1 MNMFE
6 NYYGNPQGTVNL
18 YGFGFPVQWYNTIW
32 FEKDTKHIQP
42 LIHVYEGQE
51 VVPKEN
57 ALDLVEKLF
66 RVYNTLTVSENLRLE
81 MKDRL
86 NKYEENQNNKDKL
99 ILTNNDVMKNNQEME
114 KIHENREDRLFD
126 RNNDQTKYWMDKYQS
141 KEDEYDKKLKC
152 KEDECNKKLK
162 DEKEEYDKKLK
173 YEKEEYDKKLK
184 SKEDEC
190 NKKLKRKEE
199 ECNKK
204 LKDKEKQVKS
214 DAEKLK
220 YLINI
225 LIDNEI
231 EINKDIIN
239 NSIDKIFNFKED
251 DDNE

>member
-1 MNMFE
+1 MNIFE

-42 LIHVYEGQE
+42 LIHVYKGQE

-99 ILTNNDVMKNNQEME
+99 ILANNDVMKNNQEME
-114 KIHENREDRLFD
+114 KIHENREDRLFN
-126 RNNDQTKYWMDKYQS
+126 RSNDQTKYWMEKYQS
-141 KEDEYDKKLKC
+141 KEDEYNKKLKD
-152 KEDECNKKLK
+152 KEEEYNRKLKDKENECNKKLK
-162 DEKEEYDKKLK
+162 DEKEDYDRKLK
-173 YEKEEYDKKLK
+173 DKE
-184 SKEDEC
+184 
-190 NKKLKRKEE
+190 N

-204 LKDKEKQVKS
+204 LKDKDKQVKS

-225 LIDNEI
+225 LIDNKI